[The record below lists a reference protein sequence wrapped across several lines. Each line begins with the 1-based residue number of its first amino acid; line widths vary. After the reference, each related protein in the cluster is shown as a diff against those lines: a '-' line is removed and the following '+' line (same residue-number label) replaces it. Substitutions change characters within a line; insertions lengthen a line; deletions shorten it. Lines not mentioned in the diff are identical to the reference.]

1 MFGKRLSQL
10 RLEQGLSQSEL
21 ARRAGLAPSAINNL
35 EHGRRWPR
43 ETTLHKLAA
52 GLNVPTA
59 ELLKEAVKKAA

>member
-10 RLEQGLSQSEL
+10 RAAQGLSQSEL

-43 ETTLHKLAA
+43 EATLRKLSI
-52 GLNVPTA
+52 GLNVSTA
-59 ELLKEAVKKAA
+59 ELLKDAADAA